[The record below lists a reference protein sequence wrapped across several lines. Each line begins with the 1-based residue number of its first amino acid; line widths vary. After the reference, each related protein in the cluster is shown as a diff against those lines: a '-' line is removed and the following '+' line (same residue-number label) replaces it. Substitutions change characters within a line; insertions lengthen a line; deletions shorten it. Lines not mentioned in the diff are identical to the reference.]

1 MVCSG
6 VRIRR
11 PNGCG
16 PKMSR
21 GGPSSPG
28 YDRGMPPPDDAPPP
42 LRVNRAPVLTLW
54 AAVVAERLGH
64 PPDVALTLGR
74 AVAGASA
81 QAKARR
87 LGIAD
92 EHQGEDRAA
101 GERHAKAAHARTV
114 RLLGREIAVAENGAA
129 LDEGKTASA
138 AGVRTYLARAF
149 GDRLSEVRAA
159 MEALASSLPPDEL
172 NRTGFRLYERFRPE
186 VPEGV
191 EGWGAKAVLDIGR
204 IRRATAG

>member
-1 MVCSG
+1 M
-6 VRIRR
+6 RAE
-11 PNGCG
+11 
-16 PKMSR
+16 
-21 GGPSSPG
+21 
-28 YDRGMPPPDDAPPP
+28 PPPPP

-64 PPDVALTLGR
+64 RPDTALTLGR

-92 EHQGEDRAA
+92 EHQGEDRA
-101 GERHAKAAHARTV
+101 GDERRAKTAPARTV
-114 RLLGREIAVAENGAA
+114 RLLGREVAVAENGAA
-129 LDEGKTASA
+129 LDKGKAASA

-149 GDRLSEVRAA
+149 GDRLGEVRAA
-159 MEALASSLPPDEL
+159 MEALAASLPPDEL
-172 NRTGFRLYERFRPE
+172 DRVGFRLYERFRPE

-191 EGWGAKAVLDIGR
+191 EGWGAKAALDIRR
-204 IRRATAG
+204 IKRAAE

>member
-1 MVCSG
+1 
-6 VRIRR
+6 
-11 PNGCG
+11 
-16 PKMSR
+16 
-21 GGPSSPG
+21 
-28 YDRGMPPPDDAPPP
+28 MPPPRAESTAP

-64 PPDVALTLGR
+64 PPDAALTLGR

-92 EHQGEDRAA
+92 EHQGEDRAG
-101 GERHAKAAHARTV
+101 GERHAKAAPARTV

-129 LDEGKTASA
+129 LDKGRPA
-138 AGVRTYLARAF
+138 AATGVRTYLARAF
-149 GDRLSEVRAA
+149 GDRLDEVRAA
-159 MEALASSLPPDEL
+159 MEALAGSVPRDEL

-191 EGWGAKAVLDIGR
+191 EGWGAKAELR
-204 IRRATAG
+204 IEQIVTAGD